1 MKTEQIQQIHKSVFY
16 LTYWFSLS
24 QINVTSKLMGILVR
38 HKCKRIEIIG
48 EFYRVENMDK
58 SDLGSLGQL
67 YNLRLKVWNFETT
80 RKTNNQS
87 QQVNRMIL
95 KLLLPILS
103 APLRYKSL
111 MTWTHLTFS
120 RASEIDFHKWK
131 TKI

>member
-1 MKTEQIQQIHKSVFY
+1 
-16 LTYWFSLS
+16 
-24 QINVTSKLMGILVR
+24 MGILVR